1 MSNIRPHLE
10 AAVPT
15 PRKNKDDL
23 WAEFQQKT
31 GADKQVVS
39 AKALAIGLVVVLLIV
54 AVFALR

>member
-1 MSNIRPHLE
+1 
-10 AAVPT
+10 VPT

>member
-1 MSNIRPHLE
+1 MSNVRPHFG

-15 PRKNKDDL
+15 PPKNKDDL

-31 GADKQVVS
+31 GADKHVVS
-39 AKALAIGLVVVLLIV
+39 AKALAIGLVAVLLIV